1 LRHLRGAAL
10 RVGQLSLASVAF
22 GAPCGAAAE
31 PYSDRGNTAGVFDGR
46 LGFGNK
52 SCVLV
57 VDFVNAYV
65 DPGSKLFCGDP
76 EIGVGAAI
84 EATRPL
90 LPLARAKGVEVI
102 FTKVLY
108 HKHGRDGGVFAQK
121 VPVVRTF
128 TADNPFSEI
137 VSGLEVP
144 DEDTV
149 MVKQYPSAFFGTEL
163 ASMLRA
169 SGVDTV
175 ILVGCSTS
183 GCIRA
188 TALDAMQH
196 GFRCI
201 VPRECVGDRTR
212 DVHESN
218 LFDINAK
225 NGDVVAVSEVVDY
238 LKELPVSK
246 LQVG

>member
-1 LRHLRGAAL
+1 
-10 RVGQLSLASVAF
+10 
-22 GAPCGAAAE
+22 
-31 PYSDRGNTAGVFDGR
+31 
-46 LGFGNK
+46 
-52 SCVLV
+52 
-57 VDFVNAYV
+57 
-65 DPGSKLFCGDP
+65 
-76 EIGVGAAI
+76 
-84 EATRPL
+84 
-90 LPLARAKGVEVI
+90 
-102 FTKVLY
+102 
-108 HKHGRDGGVFAQK
+108 
-121 VPVVRTF
+121 
-128 TADNPFSEI
+128 
-137 VSGLEVP
+137 
-144 DEDTV
+144 

-212 DVHESN
+212 AVHESN

-246 LQVG
+246 LRVG